1 MSTLSKELSMTK
13 VFTLIQC
20 FAVTALIFC
29 LDFAQAE
36 NDLRI
41 ASTTSTEATGLFGH
55 LLPPFETQCQ
65 CKVRVI
71 AVGTGKAL
79 KLGENGDV
87 DLVFVHSR
95 VDEDKFVAQ
104 GFGVD
109 RRDVM
114 YNDFVLVGPH
124 DDPARVRAAISGV
137 DAMKRIV
144 DSKQTFVSRGD
155 DSGTHKKELAL
166 WKTANIQP
174 QGTWYLSAGQGMSE
188 VLIMASER
196 SAYTLSDRSTHTALA
211 QKIELDLLFSGDAVL
226 HNPYGVIAVN
236 PARFPDVN
244 HALAKQF
251 IDWIT
256 SKEGQ
261 QLIASFKVNGQPLF
275 FPSAKN

>member
-1 MSTLSKELSMTK
+1 MNLTRITAQL
-13 VFTLIQC
+13 VWIAAGLIGS
-20 FAVTALIFC
+20 
-29 LDFAQAE
+29 AQAG

-55 LLPPFETQCQ
+55 ILPPFETLCQ

-87 DLVFVHSR
+87 DVVFVHSR
-95 VDEDKFVAQ
+95 ADEDKFVTQ

-114 YNDFVLVGPH
+114 YNDFVLVGPRN
-124 DDPARVRAAISGV
+124 DPARARDANSAA
-137 DAMKRIV
+137 DAMKRIME
-144 DSKQTFVSRGD
+144 SKQAFVSRGD

-174 QGTWYLSAGQGMSE
+174 QGAWYLSAGQGMGE
-188 VLIMASER
+188 VLFMASER
-196 SAYTLSDRSTHTALA
+196 SAYTLSDRSTYIALT
-211 QKIELDLLFSGDAVL
+211 QKLELDVVHSGDKAL

-244 HALAKQF
+244 YATAKQF
-251 IDWIT
+251 VEWIT
-256 SKEGQ
+256 SPTGQ
-261 QLIASFKVNGQPLF
+261 QLIANFIVNGQQLF

>member
-1 MSTLSKELSMTK
+1 MNLPFRS
-13 VFTLIQC
+13 
-20 FAVTALIFC
+20 ARLIFAAVF
-29 LDFAQAE
+29 LISVVGAQAG

-55 LLPPFETQCQ
+55 LLPVFEVQCQ
-65 CKVRVI
+65 CKVSVI
-71 AVGTGKAL
+71 AVGSGKAL

-95 VDEDKFVAQ
+95 SDEDKFVAQ

-114 YNDFVLVGPH
+114 YNDFVIVGAKS
-124 DDPARVRAAISGV
+124 DPARVREAKSAA
-137 DAMKRIV
+137 DAMKRIP
-144 DSKQTFVSRGD
+144 DSGQTFITRGD
-155 DSGTHKKELAL
+155 DSGTHKKEMLL
-166 WKTANIQP
+166 WKAAALEP
-174 QGTWYLSAGQGMSE
+174 GGAWYLSAGQGMSE
-188 VLIMASER
+188 VLLMASER
-196 SAYTLSDRSTHTALA
+196 GAYTLSDRSTFTALL
-211 QKIELDLLFSGDAVL
+211 KKLDLDILYSGDAAL

-244 HALAKQF
+244 YAAAKQF
-251 IDWIT
+251 IEWIT

-261 QLIASFKVNGQPLF
+261 RLIANFKVNGQQLF

>member
-1 MSTLSKELSMTK
+1 MTK
-13 VFTLIQC
+13 VSALMHRIT
-20 FAVTALIFC
+20 VGVLIFS
-29 LDFAQAE
+29 FGIAQAG

-41 ASTTSTEATGLFGH
+41 ASTTSTEATGLFGY
-55 LLPPFETQCQ
+55 LLPAFEIQCQ
-65 CKVRVI
+65 CKVSVI

-87 DLVFVHSR
+87 DVVFVHSR
-95 VDEDKFVAQ
+95 ADEDKFVAQ

-114 YNDFVLVGPH
+114 YNDFVLVGPRN
-124 DDPARVRAAISGV
+124 DPARVRDAKSAAE
-137 DAMKRIV
+137 AMKHIV
-144 DSKQTFVSRGD
+144 DSNQTFVSRGD

-211 QKIELDLLFSGDAVL
+211 QKIELDVVYSGDKML

-244 HALAKQF
+244 YATAKQF
-251 IDWIT
+251 VEWIT
-256 SKEGQ
+256 SITGQ
-261 QLIASFKVNGQPLF
+261 QLIANFKVNGQQLF